1 RPDCT
6 SFSFSN
12 LLSLMYLEFVPAI
25 THKYN
30 LILYTPPVVK
40 SISAG
45 GGLRAAKRA
54 AGAPLTARLP
64 GG

>member
-1 RPDCT
+1 
-6 SFSFSN
+6 
-12 LLSLMYLEFVPAI
+12 MYLEFVPAI

-45 GGLRAAKRA
+45 GGLRAACV
-54 AGAPLTARLP
+54 GVQYILDS
-64 GG
+64 